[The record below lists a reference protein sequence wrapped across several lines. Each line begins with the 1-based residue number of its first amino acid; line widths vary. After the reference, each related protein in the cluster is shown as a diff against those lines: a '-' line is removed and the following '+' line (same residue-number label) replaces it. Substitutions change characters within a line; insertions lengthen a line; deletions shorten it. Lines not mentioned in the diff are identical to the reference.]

1 IFPDSKDLLRKQML
15 SVIFQNIPEARRS
28 RRDEGLISN
37 LLFARPPSGWYRRER
52 HLSAHN
58 VTKITVW
65 DSIRPRIPPVLDL
78 SPLKTDQQ
86 PLYGILFILTAG
98 LLLATHDGISK
109 LLTQLYPVFLVAW
122 ARYLSQTLLMLALF
136 APRMKQRIYRT
147 QRPLAQL
154 ARGLSLV
161 SITLLFFTGLKYIP
175 LAEATAVMFLTPL
188 LVTLASADR

>member
-1 IFPDSKDLLRKQML
+1 M
-15 SVIFQNIPEARRS
+15 
-28 RRDEGLISN
+28 
-37 LLFARPPSGWYRRER
+37 
-52 HLSAHN
+52 
-58 VTKITVW
+58 
-65 DSIRPRIPPVLDL
+65 
-78 SPLKTDQQ
+78 KTDQQ

-109 LLTQLYPVFLVAW
+109 HLTQLYPVFLVAW

-188 LVTLASADR
+188 LVTLASALLGESISRGQWVAVATGLAGVLIIVRPGGSLFTPAILLPFGGALCFTFYQ